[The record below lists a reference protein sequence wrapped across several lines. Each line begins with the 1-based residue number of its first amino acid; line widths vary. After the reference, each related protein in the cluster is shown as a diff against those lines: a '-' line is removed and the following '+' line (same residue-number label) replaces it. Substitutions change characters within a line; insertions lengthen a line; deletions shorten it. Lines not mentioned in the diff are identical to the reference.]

1 MDFAKFDARGK
12 AETGKAFPILHPET
26 LLPLVEGDKTAMF
39 IVRGNASPSVQEA
52 QRRLLAETL
61 KNAEKED
68 ADDVSKTFT
77 FENLHQATI
86 KSALP
91 LLVGFENVELNG
103 VTVTLENAEQFLNLV
118 FPRVIKDPETG
129 AFKVANKTFAA
140 QILERCQE
148 LDELL
153 GNV

>member
-1 MDFAKFDARGK
+1 MDFEKFDARGK

-26 LLPLVEGDKTAMF
+26 LQPLVEGDKEAKF

-52 QRRLLAETL
+52 QRRLLADTL
-61 KNAEKED
+61 KNAEK
-68 ADDVSKTFT
+68 DDVGKTFT
-77 FENLHQATI
+77 FENLHQSTI

-91 LLVGFENVELNG
+91 LLVGFENVELKG
-103 VTVTLENAEQFLNLV
+103 EPVTLENAEQFLNLV
-118 FPRVIKDPETG
+118 FPRVVKDPETG
-129 AFKVANKTFAA
+129 VYKVANKTFAM
-140 QILERCQE
+140 QVLERCQE

>member
-1 MDFAKFDARGK
+1 MDFTKFDARGK

-26 LLPLVEGDKTAMF
+26 LTPLVEDGKTAMF
-39 IVRGNASPSVQEA
+39 IVRGNAAPSVQEA
-52 QRRLLAETL
+52 QQRALVEAL

-68 ADDVSKTFT
+68 VSSFT
-77 FENLHQATI
+77 FEDMHQKSI
-86 KSALP
+86 KAAML

-103 VTVTLENAEQFLNLV
+103 KPVTMENAEEFLNLV
-118 FPRVIKDPETG
+118 FPRVVKDDANNG
-129 AFKVANKTFAA
+129 RLKIANKPFPM
-140 QILERCQE
+140 QVIERANE